1 MKARTRLMCS
11 SVLIAFLILLDAA
24 AHGVA
29 APTETV
35 ASSAEAKAEKMLVF
49 IGTYTHGK
57 SKGIYS
63 GELDLATGK
72 LSITGV
78 TPSVEPSFL
87 AIDPT
92 RRFLYAVNEVE
103 QWGGKK
109 NAGGVS
115 AFAIDPKSGQ
125 LKALNQQSSE
135 GAAPCHISVDHKGK
149 SALVANYMGGNV
161 AVLPIE
167 SDGSLGKAA
176 SVVQHKGQVADAKR
190 QGGPHAHSIS
200 LDPSGRLALAADLG
214 LDKVFVYRFDGE
226 TGKLTPNDPPSG
238 QLAPRSGPRHF
249 AFSRDGRFVYVI
261 NEIAMTITTFAYD
274 ADRGALKPL
283 ATVSTLPKGVVAGDW
298 STAEIE
304 VRPDGRFLYGTNRG
318 HDSLVIFAIDPKNG
332 QLTYVGHQ
340 PSGGKTPRSFGI
352 DPTGSYLLSANQDS
366 DSIVVMRIDQETGK
380 LTPTGQSVEV
390 GMPVCVVMIPAPRP

>member
-1 MKARTRLMCS
+1 MNARSRLIRVGS
-11 SVLIAFLILLDAA
+11 AVAILFILHATALLAA
-24 AHGVA
+24 APKA
-29 APTETV
+29 TDPRI
-35 ASSAEAKAEKMLVF
+35 AEAKPEKMLVF
-49 IGTYTHGK
+49 IGTYTRGK

-78 TPSVEPSFL
+78 TPSIEPSFL
-87 AIDPT
+87 AVDPT

-115 AFAIDPKSGQ
+115 AFVIDPQSGR

-135 GAAPCHISVDHKGK
+135 GAAPCHVSVDIKGK
-149 SALVANYMGGNV
+149 FALVANYMGGNV

-167 SDGSLGKAA
+167 SDGSLGKAT
-176 SVVQHKGQVADAKR
+176 SIVQHKGEAADAKR

-200 LDPSGRLALAADLG
+200 LDPSGRFALAADLG

-226 TGKLTPNDPPSG
+226 TGKLAPNDPPSG

-249 AFSRDGRFVYVI
+249 AFSRDGRFIYVI
-261 NEIAMTITTFAYD
+261 NEIAMTINTFAYD
-274 ADRGALKPL
+274 AERGALKPL

-318 HDSLVIFAIDPKNG
+318 HDSLVIFAIDPKSG

-366 DSIVVMRIDQETGK
+366 DSIVVMRIDRETGK
-380 LTPTGQSVEV
+380 LAPTGQTVDV
-390 GMPVCVVMIPAPRP
+390 GMPVCVVMIPDPRP